1 MSGYPMTDPDDL
13 RRLIGDSAMT
23 TLPRSYAAAHWY
35 GISTVSDFKA
45 ATSTGLTS
53 AAREYPVVGH

>member
-1 MSGYPMTDPDDL
+1 MTDPDDL